1 MENMLKEIQKLMES
15 NGLDCT
21 LENAQQILST
31 TFETS
36 NVVQKAI
43 LNSVKNQY
51 DLR

>member
-1 MENMLKEIQKLMES
+1 METILKEIIQLMES

-21 LENAQQILST
+21 LENAKQILNT

-36 NVVQKAI
+36 NIVNKAI

>member
-1 MENMLKEIQKLMES
+1 MDKILKEIQKLMES

-21 LENAQQILST
+21 LENAQQILNT

-36 NVVQKAI
+36 NIVNKAV

-51 DLR
+51 DLK

>member
-21 LENAQQILST
+21 LENAKEILNT
-31 TFETS
+31 TLCVS
-36 NVVQKAI
+36 NVVKKSV

>member
-1 MENMLKEIQKLMES
+1 MENILKEIQKLMES
-15 NGLDCT
+15 NGMDCT
-21 LENAQQILST
+21 LENAEQILST

-36 NVVQKAI
+36 NIVKKAI